1 MFLFGAYLA
10 VSNGSVTPGVVI
22 VFVQL
27 MNFVIEPI
35 GAAPPLLANRKAAWK
50 LIDKLSESVSL
61 QTRTGGKPVDN
72 KLTKGITVQN
82 LRFSYEEGKPVL
94 QNVNLSFE
102 AGKSYAI
109 VGGSGSGKSTLL
121 NLLMG
126 SYDQYEGSILYDET
140 EIRDISSDSLYDLL
154 TLVQQNVFVFNDTIR
169 NNVTMFREFE
179 DSKVVEALEKARL
192 AELIAA
198 RGEAYICGE
207 TEMAYP
213 AARSSAFLLQGHCCR
228 KRPFCWSMKPQPL

>member
-1 MFLFGAYLA
+1 
-10 VSNGSVTPGVVI
+10 
-22 VFVQL
+22 